1 MDDPIT
7 GLGENEMLPEKGD
20 PFRERKKTRNPGFE
34 DQVVIPSG
42 EERSRESSESD
53 SLATDSSPTDSAD
66 SDGNEYPEDGGMS
79 ALGPLLPEDLEAVEP
94 PAPERE
100 LELPGRESKPSFSTL
115 NAEAE
120 TVEESLPP
128 FLRTSSGEGDGD
140 SENLLVSDIRIN
152 WLLERASQ
160 LEERVNREIE
170 NVHLRRL
177 LHKEINLTRKDQIGN
192 RDQFDEAERILNEV
206 ENRIQLAE
214 QVRAWSASIRTRL
227 LLYEMV
233 LSILVIL
240 GLVGLPSLVAD
251 FFATNFPEQSVG
263 LLGGLENLSRAML
276 WGGLG
281 GICSALIGLQTHA
294 AVEEDVDRRWALW
307 YLAAPFM
314 GLVLGALIFLLAR
327 AGFLILLPSSNGQV
341 EAMWVVY
348 GLCWLIGFQQH
359 LAYETVERVVG
370 LFDRRRV

>member
-1 MDDPIT
+1 MDDPIS

-20 PFRERKKTRNPGFE
+20 PFRERKKTHNPGFE

-42 EERSRESSESD
+42 EERSLESSQSD
-53 SLATDSSPTDSAD
+53 TTVTGESPTEAVHHEGD
-66 SDGNEYPEDGGMS
+66 EYFEDGGMS
-79 ALGPLLPEDLEAVEP
+79 AVGPLLPEDLEAVEP
-94 PAPERE
+94 PAPDRE
-100 LELPGRESKPSFSTL
+100 MELPGKESKPSFSTL
-115 NAEAE
+115 HPETG

-128 FLRTSSGEGDGD
+128 FLRSSSREGNGE

-214 QVRAWSASIRTRL
+214 QVRSWSASIRTRL

-233 LSILVIL
+233 LSILVIA
-240 GLVGLPSLVAD
+240 GLVGFPSLVAN

-294 AVEEDVDRRWALW
+294 AVEEEVDRRWALW

-314 GLVLGALIFLLAR
+314 GLVLGALIFLAAR
-327 AGFLILLPSSNGQV
+327 AGFLILLPSSDGQV

-370 LFDRRRV
+370 LIDRRKV